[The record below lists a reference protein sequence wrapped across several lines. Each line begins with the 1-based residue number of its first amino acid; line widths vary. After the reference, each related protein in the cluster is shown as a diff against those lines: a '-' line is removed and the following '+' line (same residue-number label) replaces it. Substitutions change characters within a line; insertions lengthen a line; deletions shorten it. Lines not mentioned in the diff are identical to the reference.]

1 MIDSIV
7 TVLVGILCIVLGA
20 SHMRGNL
27 STLHSYHRHRV
38 SEADRLPFGRAI
50 GRGTVILGGGL
61 VLFGILTA
69 LDRYTKASLVALSY
83 GVFISGL
90 VVGLVLIVYALI
102 RYNKGIF

>member
-7 TVLVGILCIVLGA
+7 TILVGILCIALGL
-20 SHMRGNL
+20 SNMRGNL

-50 GRGTVILGGGL
+50 GRGTIVMGVAF
-61 VLFGILTA
+61 VLFGGLTA
-69 LDRYTKASLVALSY
+69 LDRYTKANLVPISY
-83 GVFISGL
+83 GIFIGGL
-90 VVGLVLIVYALI
+90 VVGLVLVVYALI